1 MATFRLSGENKK
13 VSVVRRTVHVRNTL
27 SVFLTEKTE
36 GFCNGL
42 WLSRAMCIIVYFTVC
57 QPFNSQL
64 STNLPHLF
72 YRPCSTFN
80 RGICTET
87 PSIRRSPTR
96 MIQIK
101 EKDGFAVLHGTCM
114 VMAKPSFFR
123 YLEGTTG
130 IVGTLLSISWPL
142 SSNNP

>member
-1 MATFRLSGENKK
+1 MATFRLSGEKKK
-13 VSVVRRTVHVRNTL
+13 VSVVRRTRPVHVRNTL

-36 GFCNGL
+36 GFGNDL
-42 WLSRAMCIIVYFTVC
+42 WLSRAMCITVYFTIC
-57 QPFNSQL
+57 RPLNPQL
-64 STNLPHLF
+64 IYLIFF
-72 YRPCSTFN
+72 YRHGATFN

-130 IVGTLLSISWPL
+130 IVGTLLSISCPL